1 MAMKAKHAFGN
12 LADVEKALQ
21 AGKIDSYDILF
32 LDGDSEPKIGWIDA
46 NRIFRLVENEADFSE
61 LEAVIATKA
70 NAADVKALEAEVAT
84 KANAE
89 EVDSKI
95 KAALGE
101 IECAPETYEKVKYEI
116 SDVPVG
122 TLIDYRENEIRI
134 MCLHDAEYHLQS
146 VGTGGDP
153 NKYYVTFKTYVYDDN
168 VVGYKEHLGN
178 AVDAEI
184 LTDFKTDEYGRR
196 YQPTWLGVAEY
207 DEATDTWTYYGANS
221 NENKM
226 IGWDYQLDLFDA
238 NGVMIASDSVRINL
252 SNENCHYEI
261 KPYYVGSMMTEVETL
276 VNNKIAEVDSA
287 YTVVEF

>member
-1 MAMKAKHAFGN
+1 MADRARHAFGSSDRVAESIAN
-12 LADVEKALQ
+12 GV
-21 AGKIDSYDILF
+21 IDSYDILF
-32 LDGDSEPKIGWIDA
+32 LDGDTDNPKIGWVDKNGNPVILKD
-46 NRIFRLVENEADFSE
+46 EKADLTE
-61 LEAVIATKA
+61 LEADVAAIESAMATKV
-70 NAADVKALEAEVAT
+70 NS
-84 KANAE
+84 E

-116 SDVPVG
+116 TDVPVG

-134 MCLHDAEYHLQS
+134 MCPHDAEYHLQG

-153 NKYYVTFKTYVYDDN
+153 NTYYVTFKTYVYNDN

-184 LTDFKTDEYGRR
+184 LTDLKTDEYGRR
-196 YQPTWLGVAEY
+196 YQPTWLGVAKY
-207 DEATDTWTYYGANS
+207 DDATDTWTYYGANS

-238 NGVMIASDSVRINL
+238 NGVMIASDSVRINM
-252 SNENCHYEI
+252 SNENCHYAIE
-261 KPYYVGSMMTEVETL
+261 PYYVGSMKSEVETMIDKK
-276 VNNKIAEVDSA
+276 VAEVNSA
-287 YTVVEF
+287 YEVIEF